1 MTEVLR
7 TPDEAFAGLV
17 DYPFAANYATVRSG
31 SGAALRLHYV
41 DEGPRDATPV
51 LLLHGEP
58 TWSYLYRHFIPPLRA
73 YGHRVVAPDL
83 IGFGKSDKPV
93 SRAAYSYEHHVNWLL
108 DWLEGLDLRDITLFC
123 QDWGGLLGL
132 RLVAQCPDRF
142 ARLVISNTYLPEGES
157 IGPGFDAWRA
167 FSQVTE
173 PFKTGRIVDGGCL
186 HRLSA
191 AEIAA
196 FDAPFPDAR
205 YQAGARQ
212 FPLLVPT
219 TPDHASVAENRAA
232 WMVLEAFDKPVVTA
246 FGDADKVLG
255 HLDTAIQRRIP
266 GARGQPHRRIAAGH
280 FCQEDV
286 PGELVGL
293 IHTFSLGETA

>member
-1 MTEVLR
+1 MILR
-7 TPDEAFAGLV
+7 TPDAAFAGLT
-17 DYPFAANYATVRSG
+17 DYPFEPHYATVPAAD
-31 SGAALRLHYV
+31 GAPLRLHYV
-41 DEGPRDATPV
+41 DEGPRTAAPV

-58 TWSYLYRHFIPPLRA
+58 TWSYLYRHFIPPLAA
-73 YGHRVVAPDL
+73 YGHRVLAPDL

-93 SRAAYSYEHHVNWLL
+93 ARDAYSYENHVGWLL
-108 DWLEGLDLRDITLFC
+108 SWLEGLDLTDITLFC

-132 RLVAQCPDRF
+132 RLVSAWPERF

-167 FSQVTE
+167 FSQATE

-186 HRLSA
+186 KRLSA

-196 FDAPFPDAR
+196 YDAPFPDAR
-205 YQAGARQ
+205 YQAGARE
-212 FPLLVPT
+212 FPLLVPIT
-219 TPDHASVAENRAA
+219 ADQPSVAENRAA
-232 WMVLEAFDKPVVTA
+232 WRVLEAFDKPVVTA

-255 HLDTAIQRRIP
+255 HLDTEIQRRIP

-293 IHTFSLGETA
+293 IHDFIRAAAT

>member
-1 MTEVLR
+1 MIDVLR
-7 TPDEAFAGLV
+7 TPDEAFAGLA
-17 DYPFAANYATVRSG
+17 DYPFAAHFAMVRSG
-31 SGAALRLHYV
+31 ADPELRLHYV
-41 DEGPRDATPV
+41 DEGPRDAAPV

-58 TWSYLYRHFIPPLRA
+58 TWSYLYRHFIPPLTA
-73 YGHRVVAPDL
+73 YGHRVLAPDL

-93 SRAAYSYEHHVNWLL
+93 NREAYSYERHVAWLC
-108 DWLEGLDLRDITLFC
+108 DWLEQLDLHDITLFC

-132 RLVAQCPDRF
+132 RLVAHCPDRF
-142 ARLVISNTYLPEGES
+142 ARLVISNTYLPEGDS

-167 FSQVTE
+167 FSQATE

-196 FDAPFPDAR
+196 YDAPFPDAR

-219 TPDHASVAENRAA
+219 TPAHDSVAENRAA
-232 WMVLEAFDKPVVTA
+232 WAVLEAFDKPVVTA

-255 HLDTAIQRRIP
+255 HLDTEIQRRIP

-286 PGELVGL
+286 PAELVDL
-293 IHTFSLGETA
+293 IHDFSTGSAA